1 MTETLDVVSESGA
14 VEVAADESS
23 VDKTD
28 EKKIYFIHP
37 LFSGNY
43 SYLVKLLYQISMWLH
58 QT

>member
-28 EKKIYFIHP
+28 EKKNIFHP
-37 LFSGNY
+37 S
-43 SYLVKLLYQISMWLH
+43 II
-58 QT
+58 